1 MHTEVIKNPEKIS
14 SQIID
19 RFKQEIES
27 GIYLP
32 DVALPSYASLALSYN
47 VSKSTIFEAFHVVS
61 KEGFLFTKQ
70 GKGAFINP
78 EKIRKKSKRKM
89 QDIAYIAFNVFSTND
104 NQFIPQLEEIN
115 TIAQQKEVNLHIHFI
130 HGMSVLAPENGLL
143 KRQIGE
149 NQYQGLIIAS
159 PLELNDIKWFSS
171 LHIPFVLATCRYNVT
186 VPRILMDH
194 VYAVHLATK
203 IFTDLGAKK
212 IAVFTGPMTWKRN
225 RIVPYSNEIRDA
237 FEKSGDNGTFIFDFI
252 PCEYSYLDA
261 KKKTFNAF
269 RSGYDGIFFQTDI
282 IAKGALAAIKEMN
295 LDISETVCINY
306 CDLEDYI
313 TAINIK
319 KPVAELGRHAFE
331 LLETNYTNGK
341 NEDHL
346 IMLKPEVIGYE
357 KNIEGSTHE
366 H

>member
-32 DVALPSYASLALSYN
+32 DVPLPSYASLAQSYG
-47 VSKSTIFEAFHVVS
+47 VSKSTIFEAFNVLS

-89 QDIAYIAFNVFSTND
+89 QDVAYIAFNVFSTND

-115 TIAQQKEVNLHIHFI
+115 TIAQQKQVNLHIHFI
-130 HGMSVLAPENGLL
+130 HGMSVLAPENSLL

-159 PLELNDIKWFSS
+159 PLELEDIKWFSS
-171 LHIPFVLATCRYNVT
+171 LHIPFVLATCRYNVS
-186 VPRILMDH
+186 VPRVLMDH
-194 VYAVHLATK
+194 VYAVELATN
-203 IFTDLGAKK
+203 IFTDHRAKK

-225 RIVPYSNEIRDA
+225 RIVPYSNEISDA
-237 FEKSGDNGTFIFDFI
+237 FKKLNDNGAFTFDFI

-261 KKKTFNAF
+261 KKKTFNKF

-282 IAKGALAAIKEMN
+282 IAKGALAAIKEMD

-313 TAINIK
+313 TPINIK

-331 LLETNYTNGK
+331 LLEEIYINGK
-341 NEDHL
+341 SEDKL
-346 IMLKPEVIGYE
+346 VLLKPEILRDG
-357 KNIEGSTHE
+357 G
-366 H
+366 